1 MGHDRLGRGRR
12 AGRASDLQLIPADL
26 PSTLALLLLPALLGF
41 AMVKPG
47 GGRLA
52 LLSAL
57 GSLTLVGALI
67 AAAEAGSMVARYL
80 GLLAVLLG
88 SLGAVVGFGLAAR
101 LDDEPEA

>member
-12 AGRASDLQLIPADL
+12 AGRASDRELTFPDF
-26 PSTLALLLLPALLGF
+26 PFELALLLPALLGF
-41 AMVKPG
+41 ALVRPG

-67 AAAEAGSMVARYL
+67 AAAEAGSMAARYL
-80 GLLAVLLG
+80 GLAAVLLG

>member
-12 AGRASDLQLIPADL
+12 AGRASDLQLIPAGL
-26 PSTLALLLLPALLGF
+26 PSALALLLPALLGF

-47 GGRLA
+47 GGRIA

-67 AAAEAGSMVARYL
+67 AAAEAGSMAARYL
-80 GLLAVLLG
+80 GLAAVLLG